1 MPNSLNT
8 KHAII
13 FLIIGNLFASLSD
26 VTVKLLD
33 GGVSPFQYM
42 FLRQLITVILIWPF
56 WQKMPTQQQKLS
68 APYLTLFR
76 AHLVLIGSGCM
87 MVSITYLPLATANAI
102 FYAAPLIMLPLSII
116 LLKEYPSLEKVCA
129 TSIAFIGVLVVL
141 RPSQYHWAALFAL
154 GTAVTLALFNIMARK
169 LPKEQSVISTLF
181 WTSLFSLPASGL
193 LAAFYWQHIS
203 LQEWLWIGASSIFI
217 LMYNGLAVL
226 AYQRAPAG
234 QIALAEYTG
243 LIFVVILGIWWFDE
257 IPDMLTGIGIALIIL
272 PLLPIGRLRKAK

>member
-1 MPNSLNT
+1 MPQAINT
-8 KHAII
+8 THAIF

-42 FLRQLITVILIWPF
+42 FLRQLIAVILIWPF
-56 WQKMPTQQQKLS
+56 WRKVSTQQRRLS

-102 FYAAPLIMLPLSII
+102 FYAAPLLMLPLSIV
-116 LLKEYPSLEKVCA
+116 LLKEYPSFGKVCA
-129 TSIAFIGVLVVL
+129 TSIAFVGVLVVL

-169 LPKEQSVISTLF
+169 LPKEQSVITTLF
-181 WTSLFSLPASGL
+181 WTSLFSLPVAAL
-193 LAAFYWQHIS
+193 LSVFHWQPIS
-203 LQEWLWIGASSIFI
+203 IREWLWIAASSLLI
-217 LMYNGLAVL
+217 LLYNGLAVL
-226 AYQRAPAG
+226 AYQRAPAS

-243 LIFVVILGIWWFDE
+243 LIFVVLFGVWWFNE
-257 IPDMLTGIGIALIIL
+257 IPDTLTAFGIILIIL
-272 PLLPIGRLRKAK
+272 PLLPIKALRRTK